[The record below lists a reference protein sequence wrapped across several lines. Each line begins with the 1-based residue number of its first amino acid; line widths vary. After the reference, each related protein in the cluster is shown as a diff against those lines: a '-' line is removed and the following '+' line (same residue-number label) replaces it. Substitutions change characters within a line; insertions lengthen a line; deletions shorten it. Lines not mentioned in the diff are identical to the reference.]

1 MNDVI
6 PVWNLAFLQ
15 SHRKRFSMLVC
26 LLTSKL
32 FWIPVSGHWDDR
44 RRHWDDK
51 NRALGSS
58 GLKLQCLYSCDLY
71 SIAE

>member
-26 LLTSKL
+26 LLTSKF
-32 FWIPVSGHWDDR
+32 FWIPVSGHWDDTLLN
-44 RRHWDDK
+44 RHAAIHS
-51 NRALGSS
+51 RYL
-58 GLKLQCLYSCDLY
+58 
-71 SIAE
+71 SIDPANK

>member
-1 MNDVI
+1 MRS
-6 PVWNLAFLQ
+6 Q
-15 SHRKRFSMLVC
+15 C
-26 LLTSKL
+26 LGTGMTR
-32 FWIPVSGHWDDR
+32 IG
-44 RRHWDDK
+44 HWDDK

>member
-26 LLTSKL
+26 LFTIN
-32 FWIPVSGHWDDR
+32 FSG
-44 RRHWDDK
+44 
-51 NRALGSS
+51 S
-58 GLKLQCLYSCDLY
+58 QCLGTGMTG
-71 SIAE
+71 EGTGMTP

>member
-32 FWIPVSGHWDDR
+32 FWIPVGFVASLLMKG
-44 RRHWDDK
+44 
-51 NRALGSS
+51 
-58 GLKLQCLYSCDLY
+58 
-71 SIAE
+71 